1 VDGDLER
8 LFFEQTPLLDVR
20 APVEFAKG
28 AFPGASNFPL
38 LDDLQRE
45 QVGTRYRE
53 AGQAAAIAL
62 GHELLS
68 PDIKE
73 KRIATWTEFVVNNPN
88 AALYCFRGGLRSQT
102 VEQWLAESGVR
113 LPRIAG
119 GYKRMRQF
127 LLDQIAYCAEH
138 LPLLVL
144 AGRTGTGK
152 TRLLL
157 QLPFYIDLEGLAKHR
172 GSSFGRL
179 LEDQPTTVDFENTLA
194 VELLHYRRAWED
206 RGTNEP
212 AKPSVNVRA
221 ANVQAMTPLV
231 VEDEGRLIGRIAL
244 PAELKER
251 MSLAPAIRLEA
262 PLSERIEVVKADYIQ
277 DLSERYCQHQK
288 VIMAARSD
296 VSADSS
302 SSAEAIRN
310 TGLDTFADYHRAAL
324 ARIHKRLGGER
335 TQTVL
340 QLFERAFVEHKAGK
354 GMELYHDYI
363 EFLLHQY
370 YDPMYDYQM
379 ANKKRDILFSGSAH
393 EILQWFEAGG
403 FNKTFADRSEQS
415 AFPVI

>member
-1 VDGDLER
+1 VESDLER
-8 LFFEQTPLLDVR
+8 LFLEQTPLLDVR

-28 AFPGASNFPL
+28 AFPSACNFPL

-73 KRIATWTEFVVNNPN
+73 KRIAAWTEFAVNNPN

-102 VEQWLAESGVR
+102 VEQWLAEAGVK

-127 LLDQIAYCAEH
+127 LLEQITYCAEH

-194 VELLHYRRAWED
+194 IELMRYRRMWSDA
-206 RGTNEP
+206 GTNIP
-212 AKPSVNVRA
+212 PLP
-221 ANVQAMTPLV
+221 PLV

-244 PAELKER
+244 PVELKER

-262 PLSERIEVVKADYIQ
+262 PLCERIEVVKADYIQ

-288 VIMAARSD
+288 VVVGIQSD
-296 VSADSS
+296 TPVADSS
-302 SSAEAIRN
+302 GSADCARDVGLEA
-310 TGLDTFADYHRAAL
+310 FADYHRAAL
-324 ARIHKRLGGER
+324 ARIRKRLGGDR

-340 QLFERAFVEHKAGK
+340 QLFERAFVEHKEGK
-354 GMELYHDYI
+354 GLELYHDYI
-363 EFLLHQY
+363 EFLLHEY

-379 ANKKRDILFSGSAH
+379 ANKKRDILFSGSAE

-403 FNKTFADRSEQS
+403 YRKTFIDHSEQS
-415 AFPVI
+415 AYPVI

>member
-1 VDGDLER
+1 MESDIER
-8 LFFEQTPLLDVR
+8 LFLEQTPLLDVR

-28 AFPGASNFPL
+28 AFPRASNFPL
-38 LDDLQRE
+38 LYDLQRE
-45 QVGTRYRE
+45 QVGIRYRE

-68 PDIKE
+68 PEIKE
-73 KRIATWTEFVVNNPN
+73 KRIAAWTEFAVNNPN

-102 VEQWLAESGVR
+102 VEQWLAESGVK

-119 GYKRMRQF
+119 GYKRMRQY
-127 LLDQIAYCAEH
+127 LLDQISYCAEH

-179 LEDQPTTVDFENTLA
+179 LEDQPSPIDFENTLA
-194 VELLHYRRAWED
+194 IELLRYRRVWRD
-206 RGTNEP
+206 NGGNDSVLQ
-212 AKPSVNVRA
+212 SVNIPATNAQPVS
-221 ANVQAMTPLV
+221 PLV

-244 PAELKER
+244 PTELKER

-262 PLSERIEVVKADYIQ
+262 PLAERIEVVKADYIQ
-277 DLSERYCQHQK
+277 DLSERYCQHQQ
-288 VIMAARSD
+288 D
-296 VSADSS
+296 VFEAQLDTPTDSPASAD
-302 SSAEAIRN
+302 ATRIAGLEA
-310 TGLDTFADYHRAAL
+310 FADYHRAAL
-324 ARIHKRLGGER
+324 GRIRKRLGGER

-340 QLFERAFVEHKAGK
+340 QLFERAFVEHKEGK
-354 GMELYHDYI
+354 GTELYSDYI
-363 EFLLHQY
+363 EFLLHEY

-379 ANKKRDILFSGSAH
+379 ANKKRDILFSGSAS

-403 FNKTFADRSEQS
+403 FRKTLIDHSEPS
-415 AFPVI
+415 AYPVI